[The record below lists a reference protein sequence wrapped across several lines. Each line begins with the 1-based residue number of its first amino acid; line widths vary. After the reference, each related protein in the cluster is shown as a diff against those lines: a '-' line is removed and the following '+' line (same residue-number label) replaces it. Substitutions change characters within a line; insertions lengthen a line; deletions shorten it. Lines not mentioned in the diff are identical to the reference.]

1 MPRIDH
7 PPRVA
12 LVTGAGS
19 ALGRACTARLEAA
32 GFTTVGGWRTTEPPG
47 ERSVQFDTTDA
58 DEVAG
63 AVATIERRWG
73 PLHTVVANAGIS
85 HLDMALRVPPK
96 RFRKVVETNLT
107 GALLLAQAALPSMV
121 RRRAGRIVLIG
132 SVAGHAGVPGV
143 SAYAASKAGLTGLA
157 RTLSAEVGVRNIT
170 VNVVAPGLLDS
181 AVDRLVEHRP
191 NSRIDDRWTDSTP
204 MRREG
209 RCAEVAAVVAF
220 LASDRARS
228 VTGTTI
234 SVDGGFAMGRA

>member
-1 MPRIDH
+1 MPRTDH

-19 ALGRACTARLEAA
+19 ALGQACSARLEAA
-32 GFTTVGGWRTTEPPG
+32 GFTTVGGWRSTEPPG
-47 ERSVQFDTTDA
+47 ERTVRFDTTDA
-58 DEVAG
+58 EAIAD

-73 PLHTVVANAGIS
+73 PLHTVVANAGMA
-85 HLDMALRVPPK
+85 HLDIALRLPPE
-96 RFRKVVETNLT
+96 RFRTVVETNLT
-107 GALLLAQAALPSMV
+107 GALLLAQAALPAMV
-121 RRRAGRIVLIG
+121 RRRAGRIVLVG
-132 SVAGHAGVPGV
+132 SVAAHAGVPGV

-157 RTLSAEVGVRNIT
+157 RTIAAEVGVRGIT

-181 AVDRLVEHRP
+181 AVERLVEHRP
-191 NSRIDDRWTDSTP
+191 NSRIEAAWTDSTP

-209 RCAEVAAVVAF
+209 RCAEVASVVAF

-228 VTGTTI
+228 VTGATI